1 MYLGVHKATGVKVA
15 IKVVDKAGVK
25 QKPEML
31 KNEVE
36 ILSKVEHPNVIALF
50 DIFDTPEKLYLVME
64 LCVTPPF
71 GSAPL
76 TASFLLALLS
86 NLLLRC
92 LVSPAA
98 SCLSAL

>member
-1 MYLGVHKATGVKVA
+1 MGHILHALPRGNFSYVYLGVHKTTGVKVA

-64 LCVTPPF
+64 LYGP
-71 GSAPL
+71 
-76 TASFLLALLS
+76 
-86 NLLLRC
+86 
-92 LVSPAA
+92 
-98 SCLSAL
+98 CLSEYEP